1 MTRFFK
7 PKFIL
12 KTGVGAFSSSYA
24 SLKAL
29 KKNKII
35 NYKIIQNN
43 NSFVGLIFPKIK
55 N

>member
-1 MTRFFK
+1 MDDLHNNIFF
-7 PKFIL
+7 FDYI
-12 KTGVGAFSSSYA
+12 
-24 SLKAL
+24 